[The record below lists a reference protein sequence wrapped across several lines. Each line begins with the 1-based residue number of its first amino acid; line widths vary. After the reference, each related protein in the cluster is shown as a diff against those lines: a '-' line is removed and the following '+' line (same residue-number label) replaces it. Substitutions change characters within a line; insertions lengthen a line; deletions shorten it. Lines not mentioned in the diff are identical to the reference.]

1 MQISPIYSMPHFA
14 RSVRVSFPFRV
25 KCPRINENQPSIF
38 ARIVATLIPVTE
50 SRILIQNLKRRGC
63 TFQILGLHRLFP
75 HAGVRTASI
84 LMILRNFVNIASTH
98 SQSRAASPPMIVSQ
112 RTTTALIAENPALY
126 YFEKFFLPRKSVN
139 LFMRFACARCLC
151 LISSYLAFTLQYQ
164 SNCKCIQQ

>member
-1 MQISPIYSMPHFA
+1 MPHFA
-14 RSVRVSFPFRV
+14 LIARASFLFRM
-25 KCPRINENQPSIF
+25 KCPRINENQLSIF
-38 ARIVATLIPVTE
+38 ARTAVTQIPATEARLLIP
-50 SRILIQNLKRRGC
+50 ILKHRGC
-63 TFQILGLHRLFP
+63 TVQNLDHHQQSPQARASAAFIFTILL
-75 HAGVRTASI
+75 S
-84 LMILRNFVNIASTH
+84 FVNIASTH